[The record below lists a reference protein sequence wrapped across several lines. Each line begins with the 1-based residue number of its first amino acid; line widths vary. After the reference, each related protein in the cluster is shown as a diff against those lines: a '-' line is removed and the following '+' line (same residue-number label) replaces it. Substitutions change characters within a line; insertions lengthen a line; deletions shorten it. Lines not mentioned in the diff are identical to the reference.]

1 MYICRFFC
9 RYCGQTFFDC
19 FPFMNLASST
29 LAKNLPLIREIQ
41 EQDNAAI
48 ASVIRA
54 VLIEMEV
61 PKVGSAYADPS
72 LDYMYQH
79 YQQDQGKYYVAEL
92 NGEIVA
98 GGGFGSLP
106 GAPAEVCELQKMY
119 LLPQTRGLGL
129 GQKLIE
135 RCIEDAKAMGYAQ
148 CYLETLPN
156 MLAAQRL
163 YKKMGFVYIDQPM
176 GSTGHNACPVWMLLK
191 F

>member
-1 MYICRFFC
+1 MHICRFFC
-9 RYCGQTFFDC
+9 RYRGQTFFDC
-19 FPFMNLASST
+19 FPFMNLASGT

-92 NGEIVA
+92 NGVIVA

-156 MLAAQRL
+156 MLAAQSL

>member
-1 MYICRFFC
+1 M
-9 RYCGQTFFDC
+9 T
-19 FPFMNLASST
+19 LASTTPS
-29 LAKNLPLIREIQ
+29 NNIPLIREIQ

-79 YQQDQGKYYVAEL
+79 YQQDKGKYYVAEF
-92 NGEIVA
+92 NGEILA

-106 GAPAEVCELQKMY
+106 GAPEDVCELQKMY

-135 RCIEDAKAMGYAQ
+135 RCIADAKSMGYAQ

-156 MLAAQRL
+156 MLAAQSL
-163 YKKMGFVYIDQPM
+163 YKKMGFAYIDHPM

>member
-1 MYICRFFC
+1 
-9 RYCGQTFFDC
+9 
-19 FPFMNLASST
+19 MNLASST

-48 ASVIRA
+48 ASVIRT

-79 YQQDQGKYYVAEL
+79 YQQDQGKYYVVEL
-92 NGEIVA
+92 NGELVA

-119 LLPQTRGLGL
+119 MLPQARGLGL
-129 GQKLIE
+129 GQQLIQ
-135 RCIEDAKAMGYAQ
+135 RCIADAKTMAYSQ

-156 MLAAQRL
+156 MRAAQSL
-163 YKKMGFVYIDQPM
+163 YQKMGFTYIDQPM
-176 GSTGHNACPVWMLLK
+176 GNTGHNACPVWMLLK

>member
-1 MYICRFFC
+1 M
-9 RYCGQTFFDC
+9 TS
-19 FPFMNLASST
+19 ASTIPNQDVPS
-29 LAKNLPLIREIQ
+29 IREIQ
-41 EQDNAAI
+41 EQDNVAI
-48 ASVIRA
+48 ARVIRS
-54 VLIEMEV
+54 VLLEMEV

-79 YQQDQGKYYVAEL
+79 YQQDKGKYYVVEF
-92 NGEIVA
+92 NGEVVA

-135 RCIEDAKAMGYAQ
+135 RCIEDAKKMAYTQ

-156 MLAAQRL
+156 MLAAQAL
-163 YKKMGFVYIDQPM
+163 YKKMGFAYIDQPM
-176 GSTGHNACPVWMLLK
+176 GNTGHCACPVWMLKK

>member
-1 MYICRFFC
+1 M
-9 RYCGQTFFDC
+9 T
-19 FPFMNLASST
+19 LASTKPS
-29 LAKNLPLIREIQ
+29 NNIPLIREIQ

-79 YQQDQGKYYVAEL
+79 YQQDQGKYYVVEL
-92 NGEIVA
+92 NGEILA
-98 GGGFGSLP
+98 GGGFGILP
-106 GAPAEVCELQKMY
+106 GAPKEVCELQKMY

-135 RCIEDAKAMGYAQ
+135 RCIVDAKALGYTQ

-156 MLAAQRL
+156 MLAAQSL

-176 GSTGHNACPVWMLLK
+176 GCTGHNACPVWMLLK